1 MIQNKN
7 SGVRSQKSGES
18 GFTLIETIITLVVL
32 SIAAVGVLSVFTSG
46 MKGSANPLILSQAM
60 QLAQGEMD
68 QVFGEKAT
76 NGFSAG
82 TLVTGSPPCNSTI
95 LAGFFCTRTICFVP
109 AGNLNDQS
117 NCAVATNYKHV
128 TVTIAQP
135 VVGSVSV
142 ESLITK
148 Y

>member
-1 MIQNKN
+1 MILNKK
-7 SGVRSQKSGES
+7 SGVRSQRSGVS

-32 SIAAVGVLSVFTSG
+32 SIAAAGVLSVFISG
-46 MKGSANPLILSQAM
+46 MKGSANPLILSQAT

-68 QVFGEKAT
+68 QVFGERAT

-82 TLVTGSPPCNSTI
+82 TLVPGNPPCRSAMI
-95 LAGFFCTRTICFVP
+95 LDFVCSRTVYFVNP
-109 AGNLNDQS
+109 AVDLNTPS
-117 NCAVATNYKHV
+117 AATYYKHV

-135 VVGSVSV
+135 IIGTVSV
-142 ESLITK
+142 DSLITN